1 MSLGPFWPARWIAS
15 YPDMGAAVEGVLPR
29 LPGQTLLSKKA
40 PEWSTGVQKAASGR
54 RRTTAYYPAPLWS
67 FQLSYNAVRKRPGL
81 DEWSRLIEFFNQR
94 KGQFGEFLFFDR
106 SDHLVTL
113 QRFGTGDGTT
123 RTFQLSRTIGHWV
136 EPVYGVVNVDV
147 VTVSGAPTSAFTV
160 DELGRI
166 TFTVAPPINAALVW
180 SGAFY
185 FRCAFDAD
193 SLDGAQPYRAIWE
206 LKNIAFTSIK
216 P

>member
-15 YPDMGAAVEGVLPR
+15 YPDVGVVAEGVLPR

-40 PEWSTGVQKAASGR
+40 PEWSTGVQKTVSGR

-67 FQLSYNAVRKRPGL
+67 FKLSYNVLRKRPGL
-81 DEWSRLIEFFNQR
+81 DEWSTLIEFFNQR

-123 RTFQLSRTIGHWV
+123 QTFQLSREIGNWV

-147 VTVSGAPTSAFTV
+147 VTVGGVPISAFSV

-166 TFTVAPPINAALVW
+166 TFAVAPPDNASLVW

-185 FRCAFDAD
+185 FRCAFEDD
-193 SLDGAQPYRAIWE
+193 SLDGAQPYRTIWE
-206 LKNIAFTSIK
+206 LKSIAFTSIK